1 MWNVLC
7 VVSSLKRVLFYF
19 IVFLDHPIH
28 PPKTN
33 ADPWDCEFLPDL
45 KDIQIKMVN
54 GVFEV
59 FKTQADYE
67 AKKPVPGYDY
77 PKLDEYVTDMQLM
90 CALIADGNFYF
101 IKTYNLFIKPNTLI
115 ILKLQ
120 ILNFYLRKLVFFFFQ
135 KAANYF

>member
-7 VVSSLKRVLFYF
+7 VVSSLKRVLFYS

-45 KDIQIKMVN
+45 KDHQIKMVN

-59 FKTQADYE
+59 FKTQDDYE

-90 CALIADGNFYF
+90 CALIADGNF
-101 IKTYNLFIKPNTLI
+101 
-115 ILKLQ
+115 
-120 ILNFYLRKLVFFFFQ
+120 FYK
-135 KAANYF
+135 NI

>member
-7 VVSSLKRVLFYF
+7 VVASKEFYSILFP
-19 IVFLDHPIH
+19 VFLDHPIH

-45 KDIQIKMVN
+45 PDFQIKMVN

-67 AKKPVPGYDY
+67 AKKPLPGYDY

-90 CALIADGNFYF
+90 CALIADGNFFY
-101 IKTYNLFIKPNTLI
+101 KNL
-115 ILKLQ
+115 
-120 ILNFYLRKLVFFFFQ
+120 
-135 KAANYF
+135 

>member
-45 KDIQIKMVN
+45 KDHQIKMVN

-59 FKTQADYE
+59 FKTQDDYE

-90 CALIADGNFYF
+90 CALIADGNF
-101 IKTYNLFIKPNTLI
+101 
-115 ILKLQ
+115 
-120 ILNFYLRKLVFFFFQ
+120 VFFF
-135 KAANYF
+135 